1 MGFSRQEYWNG
12 CHALLQGIFP
22 TRGLNLH
29 LLNWQASSLLLVA
42 PGKPWLCFM
51 ARLLLFCVLFCLV
64 SKLCL
69 ILCDSMDSNLP
80 GSSVHGIFQAKLLEW
95 VAIFF
100 PRGSFWSRDQTCIS
114 CIGKQIFTV
123 EPPGKLK
130 GPWLCFV
137 LLDSFPLF
145 CIFTLF
151 WLNLFFG
158 SQGKP
163 KRLKFSAHKMKETQ
177 EGLSLG
183 RPHKVLLSFTANW
196 YDNKTE
202 WTWR

>member
-1 MGFSRQEYWNG
+1 MPS
-12 CHALLQGIFP
+12 FP
-22 TRGLNLH
+22 IQGLNLH
-29 LLNWQASSLLLVA
+29 LLNWQVNSLLLVP
-42 PGKPWLCFM
+42 PGKPWFCFM

-64 SKLCL
+64 TKLCL

-80 GSSVHGIFQAKLLEW
+80 GSYAHGISQAKILEW

-100 PRGSFWSRDQTCIS
+100 SRGSSRSRDQTCIS
-114 CIGKQIFTV
+114 CIGGQIFTV
-123 EPPGKLK
+123 EPSGKLK
-130 GPWLCFV
+130 DPWLCFV

-151 WLNLFFG
+151 WLNLLFG

-163 KRLKFSAHKMKETQ
+163 RRLKFSAHMMKETQ

-183 RPHKVLLSFTANW
+183 RPHKILLSFTANW

-202 WTWR
+202 WNWR